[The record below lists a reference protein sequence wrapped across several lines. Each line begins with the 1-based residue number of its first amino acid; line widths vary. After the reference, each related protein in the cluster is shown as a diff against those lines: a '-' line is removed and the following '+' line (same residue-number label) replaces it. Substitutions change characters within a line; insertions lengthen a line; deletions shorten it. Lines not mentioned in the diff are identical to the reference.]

1 MQVTEQYMLDHGPGA
16 SHARPESGVHTL
28 TTSDGEFTDARETL
42 RSHPR
47 IGTTVSSPLDV
58 AGTVASGSTRWND
71 GGPVHT
77 LVIVDDSH
85 EFLASAEAML
95 REEGFD
101 VVGCVSD
108 ASRAVEEVR
117 LLQPDVVLLDVQLPI
132 LNGFELAR
140 RLADLDPRPIVILI
154 SSRDAAAYGSEITS
168 APVRGFI
175 SKWEL
180 SGDALAAMV

>member
-1 MQVTEQYMLDHGPGA
+1 M
-16 SHARPESGVHTL
+16 
-28 TTSDGEFTDARETL
+28 
-42 RSHPR
+42 
-47 IGTTVSSPLDV
+47 
-58 AGTVASGSTRWND
+58 AGTVAVSSSRRND
-71 GGPVHT
+71 GDALPT
-77 LVIVDDSH
+77 LVIVDDNL

-95 REEGFD
+95 GEEGFD

-108 ASRAVEEVR
+108 ARAVEESGSCGRRRAPRCPVP
-117 LLQPDVVLLDVQLPI
+117 L

-140 RLADLDPRPIVILI
+140 RLAELDPRPIVMLI
-154 SSRDAAAYGSEITS
+154 SSRDPAAYGSELES

>member
-1 MQVTEQYMLDHGPGA
+1 M
-16 SHARPESGVHTL
+16 
-28 TTSDGEFTDARETL
+28 
-42 RSHPR
+42 
-47 IGTTVSSPLDV
+47 SPL
-58 AGTVASGSTRWND
+58 
-71 GGPVHT
+71 PT
-77 LVIVDDSH
+77 LVIVDDSV

-95 REEGFD
+95 NEEGFK

-108 ASRAVEEVR
+108 ASRAVAEVR
-117 LLQPDVVLLDVQLPI
+117 ILQPTVVLLDVQLPV

-140 RLADLDPRPIVILI
+140 QLAELDPRPIVILI
-154 SSRDAAAYGSEITS
+154 SSRDQAAYGSELTK

>member
-1 MQVTEQYMLDHGPGA
+1 VAATVA
-16 SHARPESGVHTL
+16 
-28 TTSDGEFTDARETL
+28 
-42 RSHPR
+42 
-47 IGTTVSSPLDV
+47 VSS
-58 AGTVASGSTRWND
+58 SRRND
-71 GGPVHT
+71 GDALPT
-77 LVIVDDSH
+77 LVIVDDNV

-95 REEGFD
+95 GEEGFD

-108 ASRAVEEVR
+108 ASRAVEKVR
-117 LLQPDVVLLDVQLPI
+117 LLQPAVVLLDVQLPV

-140 RLADLDPRPIVILI
+140 QLAELDPRPIVILI
-154 SSRDAAAYGSEITS
+154 SSRDPAAYGSELKS

>member
-1 MQVTEQYMLDHGPGA
+1 MWIALP
-16 SHARPESGVHTL
+16 
-28 TTSDGEFTDARETL
+28 
-42 RSHPR
+42 
-47 IGTTVSSPLDV
+47 
-58 AGTVASGSTRWND
+58 
-71 GGPVHT
+71 T
-77 LVIVDDSH
+77 LVIVDDNL

-95 REEGFD
+95 SEEGFN

-117 LLQPDVVLLDVQLPI
+117 LLQPAVVLLDVQLPV
-132 LNGFELAR
+132 LNGFELAWE
-140 RLADLDPRPIVILI
+140 LAELDPRPIVILI
-154 SSRDAAAYGSEITS
+154 SSRDQAAYGSELAK

>member
-1 MQVTEQYMLDHGPGA
+1 VD
-16 SHARPESGVHTL
+16 
-28 TTSDGEFTDARETL
+28 
-42 RSHPR
+42 
-47 IGTTVSSPLDV
+47 PL
-58 AGTVASGSTRWND
+58 
-71 GGPVHT
+71 PT
-77 LVIVDDSH
+77 LVIVDDNV

-95 REEGFD
+95 SEEGFD
-101 VVGCVSD
+101 VIGCVSD

-117 LLQPDVVLLDVQLPI
+117 LLQPAVVLLDVQLPV

-140 RLADLDPRPIVILI
+140 LLAELDPPPIVILI
-154 SSRDAAAYGSEITS
+154 SSRDQAAYGSELTR

>member
-1 MQVTEQYMLDHGPGA
+1 M
-16 SHARPESGVHTL
+16 
-28 TTSDGEFTDARETL
+28 
-42 RSHPR
+42 
-47 IGTTVSSPLDV
+47 
-58 AGTVASGSTRWND
+58 AGTVAAGAPCPND
-71 GGPVHT
+71 CCALPT
-77 LVIVDDSH
+77 LVIVDDNV

-95 REEGFD
+95 SEEGFD

-108 ASRAVEEVR
+108 ASLAMEEVR
-117 LLQPDVVLLDVQLPI
+117 RLHPTVVLLDVQLPV

-140 RLADLDPRPIVILI
+140 QLSELDPRPIVILI
-154 SSRDAAAYGSEITS
+154 SSREQAAYGSELRR

>member
-1 MQVTEQYMLDHGPGA
+1 MP
-16 SHARPESGVHTL
+16 
-28 TTSDGEFTDARETL
+28 
-42 RSHPR
+42 
-47 IGTTVSSPLDV
+47 
-58 AGTVASGSTRWND
+58 
-71 GGPVHT
+71 T
-77 LVIVDDSH
+77 LVIVDDNV

-95 REEGFD
+95 GEEGFD

-108 ASRAVEEVR
+108 ASRAVEKVR
-117 LLQPDVVLLDVQLPI
+117 LLQPAVVLLDVQLPV

-140 RLADLDPRPIVILI
+140 QLAELDPRPIVILI
-154 SSRDAAAYGSEITS
+154 SSRDPAAYGSELKS